1 MKVTT
6 LVIVVHWPWLIVA
19 LNVMLLYT
27 PTAVGVPEIKPVDV
41 STLSPGGNGAALYEL
56 GLGPLSTVI

>member
-19 LNVMLLYT
+19 LNVTLVV
-27 PTAVGVPEIKPVDV
+27 PGAVGVPEITPVDV
-41 STLSPGGNGAALYEL
+41 LTLSPGGNGAALYEI